1 MNKNVKKE
9 IYNDIKKRHMS
20 ISGWFSDNK
29 NSNENTN
36 DDNSFCDKQKM
47 YNSLLNSSSISIN
60 DYYTSLNSTLVDIER
75 DIINIKKKINIEDRY
90 GKVYITPHEFNSS
103 FNNNKNIFAIIEV
116 IKNILIDKNIIS
128 EDEFDKIYDNI
139 QSEYMDKIESYKL
152 ADKLCED
159 SKKKT
164 FDMDY
169 NRVWRI

>member
-1 MNKNVKKE
+1 MNKDVKKE
-9 IYNDIKKRHMS
+9 IYNNIKKRHMP

-29 NSNENTN
+29 DSNENTN
-36 DDNSFCDKQKM
+36 DDNSFYDKQKIC
-47 YNSLLNSSSISIN
+47 NSLLNSSSISIN

-75 DIINIKKKINIEDRY
+75 DIINIKKKINIEDVY

-159 SKKKT
+159 NKKKT

>member
-9 IYNDIKKRHMS
+9 IYDNIKKQHMS

-29 NSNENTN
+29 DSNENTN
-36 DDNSFCDKQKM
+36 DDNSFYDKQKM

>member
-1 MNKNVKKE
+1 MNKNAKKE
-9 IYNDIKKRHMS
+9 IYSNIKKRYTS
-20 ISGWFSDNK
+20 TSGWFSDNK
-29 NSNENTN
+29 DSNENTN
-36 DDNSFCDKQKM
+36 NDNSFCDKQKI
-47 YNSLLNSSSISIN
+47 YNSLSYGSSMSIN
-60 DYYTSLNSTLVDIER
+60 DYYTSLNSTLVDINR
-75 DIINIKKKINIEDRY
+75 DIINIKIKINIEDKY
-90 GKVYITPHEFNSS
+90 GKAYITPHEFNSS

-159 SKKKT
+159 NKKKT

>member
-9 IYNDIKKRHMS
+9 IYDNIKKQHMS

-29 NSNENTN
+29 DSNENTN
-36 DDNSFCDKQKM
+36 DDNSFYDKQKM

-103 FNNNKNIFAIIEV
+103 FNNNKNIFAIIEA

>member
-103 FNNNKNIFAIIEV
+103 FNNNKNIFAIIEA

-139 QSEYMDKIESYKL
+139 QSEYINKIESYKL

>member
-1 MNKNVKKE
+1 MDKNKKKE
-9 IYNDIKKRHMS
+9 IYNNAKIRHTSMNR
-20 ISGWFSDNK
+20 WFSDNK
-29 NSNENTN
+29 DSNEITN

-47 YNSLLNSSSISIN
+47 YNSLLNDSSISIN
-60 DYYTSLNSTLVDIER
+60 DYYTSLNSTLVDIDR
-75 DIINIKKKINIEDRY
+75 DIINIKKRINIEDKY
-90 GKVYITPHEFNSS
+90 SKVYITPHEFNSS

-139 QSEYMDKIESYKL
+139 QSEYIDKIESYKL

-159 SKKKT
+159 NKKKT